1 MVLLL
6 ILHACVKNAWISFF
20 FSTWTHVSSVC
31 DDVSIIDYFLCL
43 QRSQGIQMILFKGK
57 VMMDS
62 FKRYGHKQML
72 HDYYSLL
79 IFWNYWIPTILLICN
94 VFFYVFPPFQDWW
107 NDLLLENNYKE
118 VDYSGKMVLLLDIL
132 VMSSDV
138 GDKTLVFTQSIP
150 TLDLIELYLSRLP
163 RLGKKGKF
171 WRKGKDWYRCAYIA
185 VNCFHS
191 WVFCLFMI

>member
-20 FSTWTHVSSVC
+20 FSTWTHVSYAC
-31 DDVSIIDYFLCL
+31 DESIIDCFLCL

-57 VMMDS
+57 TMMDS
-62 FKRYGHKQML
+62 FKRYEHKQML
-72 HDYYSLL
+72 NDYYSLL
-79 IFWNYWIPTILLICN
+79 KFSEITEFPPSCW
-94 VFFYVFPPFQDWW
+94 YVTCFSLFPPFQDWW

-191 WVFCLFMI
+191 WVFCFFMI